1 MNKPINKVTVIGG
14 GTLGSQIAMLAC
26 SAGYQVTIYDSKKKA
41 FSKSLQ
47 FLRSEIQ
54 EKSIALLIPWGR
66 WEACRSAI
74 LEVFELREAVK
85 EADLVIEAIPE
96 NMELKC
102 SLFKELGRN
111 APDGAILATNSSSIP
126 VSCLEESSGR
136 PELCLNLHF
145 NSPLQGCHMV
155 EIMGGTRTLP
165 EIMEAGVAWV
175 RSIGCIPLPVKKEIM
190 GFCFNRIWRSIKREA
205 LYMWANGYVDFRDID
220 RGWMIWTGMDLGP
233 FGIIDSIGLDVV
245 YDIEMVY
252 YKDSKDPK
260 DYPPSTL
267 KDKIERG
274 ELGVKTGKGFYKYP
288 DPEFLLPGFLNP

>member
-1 MNKPINKVTVIGG
+1 
-14 GTLGSQIAMLAC
+14 
-26 SAGYQVTIYDSKKKA
+26 
-41 FSKSLQ
+41 
-47 FLRSEIQ
+47 
-54 EKSIALLIPWGR
+54 
-66 WEACRSAI
+66 
-74 LEVFELREAVK
+74 
-85 EADLVIEAIPE
+85 
-96 NMELKC
+96 
-102 SLFKELGRN
+102 
-111 APDGAILATNSSSIP
+111 
-126 VSCLEESSGR
+126 
-136 PELCLNLHF
+136 
-145 NSPLQGCHMV
+145 
-155 EIMGGTRTLP
+155 MGGTRTLP